1 LDVVRI
7 GHGSTSQLTL
17 GRSPDFGG
25 WPPCGAVG
33 GLTPCCRRVVGIGTT
48 STTRS
53 QNPAGGLNLEYG
65 DSAVFPCGQSRRSIR
80 AATLPHWSTSTRGP
94 SVVSLDRPQEKRANR
109 SLQDVQMR
117 EPAPADRLRGFHRV
131 GRRRKRRTPRSSHPS
146 GTVPSGGKDPSVVDS
161 VGDGPSLVR
170 TRPTLPLTSIG
181 SNASNIALSWS
192 AHQAEGVLQEFEIQ
206 QGRIAWSEWEEPTS
220 PLRGAERSA
229 PGGAF
234 R

>member
-65 DSAVFPCGQSRRSIR
+65 DSAVLSCGQSRRSIR

-94 SVVSLDRPQEKRANR
+94 SVVSFDRPQEKRANR

-117 EPAPADRLRGFHRV
+117 EPAPADRLRGFHRM
-131 GRRRKRRTPRSSHPS
+131 GRRRKRRTPRSSRPS
-146 GTVPSGGKDPSVVDS
+146 GTVPSAGEGS
-161 VGDGPSLVR
+161 VGCRFGGGWAKPGANASDIAFDLHRFERVEHRLKLVR
-170 TRPTLPLTSIG
+170 
-181 SNASNIALSWS
+181 AS
-192 AHQAEGVLQEFEIQ
+192 
-206 QGRIAWSEWEEPTS
+206 GR
-220 PLRGAERSA
+220 RGAA
-229 PGGAF
+229 GV
-234 R
+234 

>member
-1 LDVVRI
+1 MDVVRI

-94 SVVSLDRPQEKRANR
+94 SVVSFDRPQEKRANR

-117 EPAPADRLRGFHRV
+117 EPAPADRLRGFHRM
-131 GRRRKRRTPRSSHPS
+131 GRRRKRRTPRSSRPS
-146 GTVPSGGKDPSVVDS
+146 GTVPSGG
-161 VGDGPSLVR
+161 
-170 TRPTLPLTSIG
+170 
-181 SNASNIALSWS
+181 
-192 AHQAEGVLQEFEIQ
+192 
-206 QGRIAWSEWEEPTS
+206 GRIRRLSIRWGMGQAWC
-220 PLRGAERSA
+220 ERV
-229 PGGAF
+229 
-234 R
+234 RHCL